1 MKQTSPLVSI
11 IIYNYN
17 YGRYLRACFDSVLN
31 QTYQN
36 IEILFS
42 DNDSKDDSWAIACEY
57 SRLYPNKFFIAKN
70 RQNFGQTANFK
81 NCFTN
86 IRGKYFLVLGSDDI
100 LKPDYILKATTLMEA
115 HPDAGLALV
124 HRAILDEANQVHE
137 DVPFYNQTCKIPA
150 PKQAAVYMMATI
162 NPSITQAFYR
172 TQSALSVIHLGGSG
186 SRFHGARILD
196 FDIACQQAVIYVNK
210 ALLFHRVHGGND
222 ASQATHHL
230 MDVLGAY
237 VMNFDFQEKADA
249 LNLPEI
255 SDRLEASIEK
265 NANLSLRYSVNAL
278 KMRNLTLAERYF
290 HLAFALHPTVRETQL
305 YQELSALFN
314 ASTDQ
319 AARIEKIILAHTH
332 DTKRT
337 ASYAPPEGSLT
348 LEIECVPIIS
358 Q

>member
-1 MKQTSPLVSI
+1 MTQTSPLVSI

-17 YGRYLRACFDSVLN
+17 YGRYLRACFDSALT

-42 DNDSKDDSWAIACEY
+42 DNDSTDDSWAIACEY
-57 SRLYPNKFFIAKN
+57 NRLYPQTFFIAKN

-100 LKPDYILKATTLMEA
+100 LKPDYILKATILMEA

-124 HRAILDEANQVHE
+124 HRTILDDANQVHE
-137 DVPFYNQTCKIPA
+137 DAPFYNQTCKIPA
-150 PKQAAVYMMATI
+150 PKQAAVYMMATV

-196 FDIACQQAVIYVNK
+196 FDIACQQAVIYINQ
-210 ALLFHRVHGGND
+210 ALLFHRVHGSND

-230 MDVLGAY
+230 IDVLGAY
-237 VMNFDFQEKADA
+237 VMNFDFHEKASA

-265 NANLSLRYSVNAL
+265 NANLSLRYAISAL
-278 KMRNLTLAERYF
+278 IMQNLTLAERYF
-290 HLAFALHPTVRETQL
+290 HLSFALHPKVKETPL
-305 YQELSALFN
+305 YQKLSALFN
-314 ASTDQ
+314 ASTDRATHIDQ
-319 AARIEKIILAHTH
+319 IISDPNYHP
-332 DTKRT
+332 KRS
-337 ASYAPPEGSLT
+337 ASYNPPEGSLI
-348 LEIECVPIIS
+348 LEI
-358 Q
+358 